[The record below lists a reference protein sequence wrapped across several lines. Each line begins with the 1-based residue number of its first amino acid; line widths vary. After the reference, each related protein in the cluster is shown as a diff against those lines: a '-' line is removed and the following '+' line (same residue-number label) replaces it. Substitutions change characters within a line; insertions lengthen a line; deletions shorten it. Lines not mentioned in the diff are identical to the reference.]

1 MNETAIGAPPANTA
15 PPAAVPRSRATNA
28 AFAAAVA
35 TVIAASAAGAVMRF
49 VAPSP
54 MWLDEALSAR
64 IAASDFDGVVQAL
77 RHDGHPLLYYL
88 LLGAWT
94 DLLGG
99 SDVWARA
106 LSGVCSLVAVTVTW
120 AAARRRFG
128 SAAARFA
135 AALALTSPFMI
146 RYGSEARMY
155 ALAALLAATGWWL
168 TEACLD
174 DDRLSPARLAALA
187 ATVAAGLYT
196 HYWMIWLAAAGAA
209 LLVLQW
215 LRHPEQRSRIMPVLA
230 CFAAGGLI
238 FAPWIPILASQAV
251 HTGTPWAK
259 WARPAEVAIESI
271 EALGGG
277 KRFEPM
283 LLGVLLAASAG
294 IGATA
299 LRVNRD
305 RSDGNTRNRDLRVN
319 RDRSDSANGTASPKT
334 LLLGGPGRNPGGP
347 LAALSLGTLSVGGL
361 AAMATGGAYEARY
374 AAVVMP
380 MLLALAGRGLAALPP
395 RAAWLS
401 LAALA
406 VFGVVVAA
414 DDARR
419 DRSQGQQVAQAIEEA
434 GQVGDAIVM
443 CPDQL
448 GPAVL
453 RYLDLTSEVLTF
465 PPTDDPARVDWYNY
479 HDRIAGAEPAE
490 TAAAADE
497 IAGSASVWLV
507 MAPGYHGFGQRCEAL
522 STELGRVRASQRVV
536 TGRPVYEPMF
546 LFQYQ
551 APAPS

>member
-1 MNETAIGAPPANTA
+1 MT
-15 PPAAVPRSRATNA
+15 
-28 AFAAAVA
+28 AFAAAAAAVL
-35 TVIAASAAGAVMRF
+35 AASAAGAVMRF

-54 MWLDEALSAR
+54 MWLDEALSAH
-64 IAASDFDGVVQAL
+64 IAASDFGGVVRAL
-77 RHDGHPLLYYL
+77 RRDGHPLLYYL
-88 LLGAWT
+88 LLGVWT
-94 DLLGG
+94 DLFG
-99 SDVWARA
+99 SSDAWARA
-106 LSGVCSLVAVTVTW
+106 LSGLCSLAVVPVTW

-155 ALAALLAATGWWL
+155 ALVALLAATGWWL

-174 DDRLSPARLAALA
+174 DDRLSPARLAALT

-196 HYWMIWLAAAGAA
+196 HYWTIWLAAAGAA
-209 LLVLQW
+209 LLVLIR
-215 LRHPEQRSRIMPVLA
+215 LRHPERRSRIMPVLA

-238 FAPWIPILASQAV
+238 FAPWIPILVSQAV

-283 LLGVLLAASAG
+283 LLGVLLTASAV

-299 LRVNRD
+299 LRVSRD
-305 RSDGNTRNRDLRVN
+305 RPDGGAVAAVTGDDLTAALRVN
-319 RDRSDSANGTASPKT
+319 RDRPDGGIRDVRVNRDRPDGGAYGAASRGTVV
-334 LLLGGPGRNPGGP
+334 LGGPGRNPGGP

-361 AAMATGGAYEARY
+361 AAMVTGGAYEARY
-374 AAVVMP
+374 SAVVMP

-395 RAAWLS
+395 RTAWLS

-419 DRSQGQQVAQAIEEA
+419 DRSQGEQVAHAIEEA
-434 GQVGDAIVM
+434 GQAGDAIVV

-448 GPAVL
+448 APAVL
-453 RYLDLTSEVLTF
+453 RYLDLPSEVLTF
-465 PPTDDPARVDWYNY
+465 PQTVDPARVDWYDY

-490 TAAAADE
+490 TAAAAHE

-507 MAPGYHGFGQRCEAL
+507 MTPGYHGFGQRCEAL

-546 LFQYQ
+546 LFRHQ
-551 APAPS
+551 APDPS